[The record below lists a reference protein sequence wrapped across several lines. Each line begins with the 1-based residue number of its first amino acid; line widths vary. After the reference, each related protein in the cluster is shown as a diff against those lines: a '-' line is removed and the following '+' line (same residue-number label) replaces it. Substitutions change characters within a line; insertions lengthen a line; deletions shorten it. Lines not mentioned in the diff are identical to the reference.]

1 MTKSAPKK
9 LRSDDDDAASDA
21 RLLERVA
28 AGEVSALGV
37 LYDRHA
43 PGLMRFAQRVDPQE
57 YEDLL
62 QITFMRVAR
71 LAERFDGRSASARA
85 WLFAIMTR
93 IAQERSRSLRRFT
106 AALSRLAD
114 LPHRREMPAP
124 ETASDLERALS
135 RISTAKRTVLLLA
148 EIEGFTCD
156 EIAAMLGIPV
166 GTVWTRL
173 HHARKELRALH
184 AEFEP

>member
-1 MTKSAPKK
+1 MTKSARKT
-9 LRSDDDDAASDA
+9 LRSVEGSPSDA
-21 RLLERVA
+21 TLLQRVA

-43 PGLMRFAQRVDPQE
+43 RGLLRFAQRVDPQE
-57 YEDLL
+57 AEDLL

-71 LAERFDGRSASARA
+71 LAGRFDGRTPSARA

-93 IAQERSRSLRRFT
+93 IAQERSRSLRRFS
-106 AALSRLAD
+106 AALARLAD
-114 LPHRREMPAP
+114 LPRRGETSAL
-124 ETASDLERALS
+124 ETASDLDRALG

-148 EIEGFTCD
+148 EVEGFTCD

-173 HHARKELRALH
+173 HHARKELRAMQS
-184 AEFEP
+184 EFGP